1 VARRSKRPDGR
12 YERKVTVAN
21 GKRVS
26 VYAETAALADQEA
39 EKMRKKI
46 AQGIDPLSERVPLG
60 EYLQY
65 WMDTIITPRRK
76 PKTVRNYSQMIA
88 HIPARL
94 KAMPL
99 PDLKPE
105 VLRAFVVELERQP
118 LAAATKRNV
127 FAVLRSALNQAW
139 RDSRI
144 EHNHIARIEPPRAVD
159 VEVQPLT
166 PDQARALLEL
176 AKGDGQWAGPIV
188 TGLCLG
194 LRMGEVLGLL
204 LDDLDLEA
212 GTLRIDKQLQRYGK
226 NKLALEETK
235 QRAKRTVKLPLT
247 VRDVLKEHVQ
257 LREETRKLAASA
269 WRGPIKVMDGRQVE
283 FLFTTTI
290 GTPHFDTNLRRRLR
304 ALLALA
310 GVKRHRFHDLRHTA
324 ATMLI
329 AAGVNPK
336 AVQHFMGWKDSRM
349 VDRYTHA
356 VAEVMSETAEAM
368 ERALSAPKA
377 GRPTSQA
384 PAWKH

>member
-1 VARRSKRPDGR
+1 VARRSKRRDGR
-12 YERKVTVAN
+12 YERKVTLAD
-21 GKRVS
+21 GKRIS
-26 VYAETAALADQEA
+26 VYAESAALADQEA

-46 AQGIDPLSERVPLG
+46 AQGIHPFSERVPLG

-65 WMDTIITPRRK
+65 WMDAIITPRRK
-76 PKTVRNYSQMIA
+76 PKTVRNYTQMIA

-105 VLRAFVVELERQP
+105 VLRAFVTDLERQP

-139 RDSRI
+139 RDSRV
-144 EHNHIARIEPPRAVD
+144 EYNHIARIEPPRAVD

-176 AKGDGQWAGPIV
+176 AKNDGFWAGPVV

-204 LDDLDLEA
+204 LEDLDLEA

-226 NKLALEETK
+226 NQLALEETK
-235 QRAKRTVKLPLT
+235 QRAKRIVKLPLT

-257 LREETRKLAASA
+257 LRDRTRELAASA
-269 WRGPIKVMDGRQVE
+269 WRGPITVMDGRQVE
-283 FLFTTTI
+283 FLFTTSI
-290 GTPHFDTNLRRRLR
+290 GTPLYDTNLRRRLR
-304 ALLALA
+304 GLLAMA
-310 GVKRHRFHDLRHTA
+310 GVKRHRFYDLRHTA

-356 VAEVMSETAEAM
+356 VAEVMTETAEAM
-368 ERALSAPKA
+368 ERALSAPRSGGLA
-377 GRPTSQA
+377 SQA
-384 PAWKH
+384 PEWKQ

>member
-1 VARRSKRPDGR
+1 
-12 YERKVTVAN
+12 
-21 GKRVS
+21 
-26 VYAETAALADQEA
+26 
-39 EKMRKKI
+39 
-46 AQGIDPLSERVPLG
+46 
-60 EYLQY
+60 
-65 WMDTIITPRRK
+65 
-76 PKTVRNYSQMIA
+76 MIA

-105 VLRAFVVELERQP
+105 VLRAFVAELEGQP

-127 FAVLRSALNQAW
+127 FAVLRSALLNQAW

-144 EHNHIARIEPPRAVD
+144 EHNHIARIEQPRAGD

-166 PDQARALLEL
+166 PDQARGLLEL
-176 AKGDGQWAGPIV
+176 AKGDGQWAGPVV

-204 LDDLDLEA
+204 LNDLDLEA

-257 LREETRKLAASA
+257 LREETRNLAASA

-310 GVKRHRFHDLRHTA
+310 GIKRHRFHDLCHTA

-356 VAEVMSETAEAM
+356 VAEVMRRRRRQWSGHCP
-368 ERALSAPKA
+368 RPDQA
-377 GRPTSQA
+377 GPHLKRPNGSTEFTRLPSTEPLAACGVGVNICRQYRR
-384 PAWKH
+384 